1 MKERLLSIL
10 LLISILAMSNISF
23 AADGAVK
30 DADEIKIKD
39 YKIEQVFKESEK
51 KPKNIEKDTEFSIL
65 IYPENINYD
74 ILSTYIF
81 TMVPN
86 DNFKVLGSKV
96 EKADDKGNGVIVFNL
111 KALEKLDKDSYKI
124 EVFGSKIKD
133 NLELKTELG
142 FKDINFKE
150 EKSTSNNNT
159 TSNDNC
165 NTNKETPKE
174 SGKDNSNQNTN
185 ANGEDNMVIENP
197 KTNDTGIS
205 NTGSDT
211 GSETSNPS
219 VKNKPKLIIDNYSLQ
234 PKMVEAG
241 KEFTLNM
248 SFYNTNSTYSVRN
261 IKISLNNETGGSG
274 TNGENVGGS
283 VFIPVGSSNT
293 FYINSIAPGKT
304 ASKSIKM
311 SVVPNAQAQNY
322 VITANFEYEDK
333 NGNEFTAN
341 EIIGIPVVQQ
351 AKVSFGEVATN
362 PGMAGEPA
370 TIDMDFF
377 NTGKDTLSN
386 FMVSVQGDGFSVDN
400 GGNYFVGNFAPGASD
415 HFSSTIIPTES
426 GTIKGKLVITYE
438 DSTGETHTEEKDF
451 SMEAQE
457 MDEGTMV
464 PDDEMDQGAS
474 SMGAL
479 PFILGGL
486 LLIAI
491 IAGII
496 VKKKRDKKKKGS
508 DLQLWN

>member
-10 LLISILAMSNISF
+10 LLISILAMSSLSF

-39 YKIEQVFKESEK
+39 YKIEQVFKGSEK
-51 KPKNIEKDTEFSIL
+51 KPKLIEKDTEFSIL

-86 DNFKVLGSKV
+86 NSFKVLGSKV
-96 EKADDKGNGVIVFNL
+96 EKSDDKGNGVIVFNL

-124 EVFGSKIKD
+124 EIFGSKIKD

-150 EKSTSNNNT
+150 ENSNKDDKKTST
-159 TSNDNC
+159 DKC

-174 SGKDNSNQNTN
+174 NGKDTNQNTN

-197 KTNDTGIS
+197 KTNDTS
-205 NTGSDT
+205 NSSTGSDT

-351 AKVSFGEVATN
+351 AKVSFGEIAAN

-386 FMVSVQGDGFSVDN
+386 FMVTVQGDGFSVDN

-426 GTIKGKLVITYE
+426 GNIKGKLVITYE

-457 MDEGTMV
+457 MDEGTTV
-464 PDDEMDQGAS
+464 PDDEMDQGTG

-508 DLQLWN
+508 DLQL

>member
-1 MKERLLSIL
+1 MRKKLLSIL
-10 LLISILAMSNISF
+10 LLISILAMSSLSF

-39 YKIEQVFKESEK
+39 YKIEQVFKENEK

-86 DNFKVLGSKV
+86 DNFKVLSSKV

-142 FKDINFKE
+142 FKEIDFKE
-150 EKSTSNNNT
+150 EKSVTNGKTN
-159 TSNDNC
+159 SNDTC
-165 NTNKETPKE
+165 NTNN
-174 SGKDNSNQNTN
+174 GKDNSNQNTN
-185 ANGEDNMVIENP
+185 TNGEDNMVIENP
-197 KTNDTGIS
+197 KTNDTS
-205 NTGSDT
+205 NSNSNIGSE
-211 GSETSNPS
+211 GGGETSNPS

-248 SFYNTNSTYSVRN
+248 SFYNTNATYSVRN

-274 TNGENVGGS
+274 TNGQNVGGS

-293 FYINSIAPGKT
+293 FYISSIAPGKT

-351 AKVSFGEVATN
+351 AKVSFGEITTN

-370 TIDMDFF
+370 TVDMDFF
-377 NTGKDTLSN
+377 NTGKDTLTN
-386 FMVSVQGDGFSVDN
+386 FMISVQGDGFSLDN

-426 GTIKGKLVITYE
+426 GTVKGKLVITYE

-451 SMEAQE
+451 SLEAQQ
-457 MDEGTMV
+457 MDEGTTV
-464 PDDEMDQGAS
+464 PDEEMDQGS
-474 SMGAL
+474 GSMGAL

-486 LLIAI
+486 LIVAI
-491 IAGII
+491 ITTII

-508 DLQLWN
+508 DLQL

>member
-10 LLISILAMSNISF
+10 LLISILAMSSLSF

-39 YKIEQVFKESEK
+39 YKIEQVFKENEK

-86 DNFKVLGSKV
+86 DSFKVLGSKV
-96 EKADDKGNGVIVFNL
+96 EKSDEKGNGVIIFNL

-124 EVFGSKIKD
+124 EIFGSKIKD

-150 EKSTSNNNT
+150 ESSGKDDKTST
-159 TSNDNC
+159 DKC

-174 SGKDNSNQNTN
+174 NGKDTNQNTN

-197 KTNDTGIS
+197 KTNDTSNS

-261 IKISLNNETGGSG
+261 IKISLNNETGGPG

-351 AKVSFGEVATN
+351 AKVSFGEIAAN

-386 FMVSVQGDGFSVDN
+386 FMVTVQGDGFSVDN

-457 MDEGTMV
+457 MDEGTTV
-464 PDDEMDQGAS
+464 PDDEMDQGGGPL
-474 SMGAL
+474 GAL

>member
-1 MKERLLSIL
+1 MRKKLLSIL
-10 LLISILAMSNISF
+10 LLISILAMSSLSF

-39 YKIEQVFKESEK
+39 YKIEQVFKENEK

-86 DNFKVLGSKV
+86 DNFKVLSSKV

-142 FKDINFKE
+142 FKEIDFKE
-150 EKSTSNNNT
+150 EKSGTNGKTN
-159 TSNDNC
+159 SNDTC
-165 NTNKETPKE
+165 NTNN
-174 SGKDNSNQNTN
+174 GKDNSNQNTN
-185 ANGEDNMVIENP
+185 TNGEDNMVIENP
-197 KTNDTGIS
+197 KTNDTS
-205 NTGSDT
+205 NSNSNIVSEG
-211 GSETSNPS
+211 GGETSNPS

-248 SFYNTNSTYSVRN
+248 SFYNTNATYSVRN

-274 TNGENVGGS
+274 TNGQNVGGS

-293 FYINSIAPGKT
+293 FYISSIAPGKT

-351 AKVSFGEVATN
+351 AKVSFGEITTN

-370 TIDMDFF
+370 TVDMDFF
-377 NTGKDTLSN
+377 NTGKDTLTN
-386 FMVSVQGDGFSVDN
+386 FMISVQGDGFSLDN

-426 GTIKGKLVITYE
+426 GTAKGKLVITYE

-451 SMEAQE
+451 SVEAQQ
-457 MDEGTMV
+457 MDEGTTV
-464 PDDEMDQGAS
+464 PDEEMDQGTG

-486 LLIAI
+486 LIIAI
-491 IAGII
+491 ITTII

-508 DLQLWN
+508 DLQL

>member
-1 MKERLLSIL
+1 MREKLLSIL
-10 LLISILAMSNISF
+10 LLISILALSSLSF

-39 YKIEQVFKESEK
+39 YKIEQVFKENEK

-86 DNFKVLGSKV
+86 DNFKVLSSKV
-96 EKADDKGNGVIVFNL
+96 EKADDKGNGVIIFNL

-142 FKDINFKE
+142 FKEIDFKE
-150 EKSTSNNNT
+150 EKTGTNGKTN
-159 TSNDNC
+159 SNDTC
-165 NTNKETPKE
+165 NTNN
-174 SGKDNSNQNTN
+174 GKDNSNQNTN
-185 ANGEDNMVIENP
+185 TNGEDNMVIENP
-197 KTNDTGIS
+197 KTNDTSIS
-205 NTGSDT
+205 NSNIGSD
-211 GSETSNPS
+211 GGGETSNPS

-248 SFYNTNSTYSVRN
+248 SFYNTNATYSVRN

-274 TNGENVGGS
+274 TNGQNVGGS

-293 FYINSIAPGKT
+293 FYISSIAPGKT

-351 AKVSFGEVATN
+351 AKVSFGEITTN

-370 TIDMDFF
+370 TVDMDFF
-377 NTGKDTLSN
+377 NTGKDTLTN
-386 FMVSVQGDGFSVDN
+386 FMISVQGDGFSLDN

-426 GTIKGKLVITYE
+426 GTAKGKLVITYE

-451 SMEAQE
+451 SVEAQQ
-457 MDEGTMV
+457 MDEGTTV
-464 PDDEMDQGAS
+464 PDEEMDQGTG

-486 LLIAI
+486 LIVAI
-491 IAGII
+491 ITTII

-508 DLQLWN
+508 DLQL

>member
-1 MKERLLSIL
+1 MRKKLLSIL
-10 LLISILAMSNISF
+10 LLISILAMSTLSF

-39 YKIEQVFKESEK
+39 YKIEQVFKENEK
-51 KPKNIEKDTEFSIL
+51 KPKNIEKNTEFSIL

-86 DNFKVLGSKV
+86 DNFKVLSSKV

-142 FKDINFKE
+142 FKEIDFKE
-150 EKSTSNNNT
+150 EKSGTNGKTN
-159 TSNDNC
+159 SNDTC
-165 NTNKETPKE
+165 NTNN
-174 SGKDNSNQNTN
+174 GKDNSNQNTN
-185 ANGEDNMVIENP
+185 TNGEDNMVIENP
-197 KTNDTGIS
+197 KTNDTSIS
-205 NTGSDT
+205 NSNIGSE
-211 GSETSNPS
+211 GGGETSNPS

-248 SFYNTNSTYSVRN
+248 SFYNTNATYSVRN

-274 TNGENVGGS
+274 TNGQNVGGS

-293 FYINSIAPGKT
+293 FYISSIAPGKT

-351 AKVSFGEVATN
+351 AKVSFGEITTN
-362 PGMAGEPA
+362 PGMTGEPA
-370 TIDMDFF
+370 TVDMDFF
-377 NTGKDTLSN
+377 NTGKDTLTN
-386 FMVSVQGDGFSVDN
+386 FMISVQGDGFSLDN

-426 GTIKGKLVITYE
+426 GTVKGKLVITYE

-451 SMEAQE
+451 SVEAQQ
-457 MDEGTMV
+457 MDEGTTV
-464 PDDEMDQGAS
+464 PDEEMDQGTG

-486 LLIAI
+486 LIIAI
-491 IAGII
+491 ITTII

>member
-1 MKERLLSIL
+1 MREKLLSIL
-10 LLISILAMSNISF
+10 LLISILAMSSLSF

-39 YKIEQVFKESEK
+39 YKIEQVFKENEK

-142 FKDINFKE
+142 FKEIDFKE
-150 EKSTSNNNT
+150 EKTGTNGKTN
-159 TSNDNC
+159 SNDTC
-165 NTNKETPKE
+165 NTNN
-174 SGKDNSNQNTN
+174 GKDNSNQNTN
-185 ANGEDNMVIENP
+185 TNGEDNMVIENP
-197 KTNDTGIS
+197 KTNDTSIS
-205 NTGSDT
+205 NSNIGSE
-211 GSETSNPS
+211 GGGETSNPS

-248 SFYNTNSTYSVRN
+248 SFYNTNATYSVRN

-274 TNGENVGGS
+274 TNGQNVGGS

-293 FYINSIAPGKT
+293 FYISSIAPGKT

-351 AKVSFGEVATN
+351 AKVSFGEITTN

-370 TIDMDFF
+370 TVDMDFF
-377 NTGKDTLSN
+377 NTGKDTLTN
-386 FMVSVQGDGFSVDN
+386 FMISVQGDGFSLDN

-426 GTIKGKLVITYE
+426 GTAKGKLVITYE

-451 SMEAQE
+451 SVEAQQ
-457 MDEGTMV
+457 MDEGTTV
-464 PDDEMDQGAS
+464 PDEEMDQGTG

-486 LLIAI
+486 LIIAI
-491 IAGII
+491 ITTII

>member
-1 MKERLLSIL
+1 MRKKFLSIL
-10 LLISILAMSNISF
+10 LLISILAMSSLSF

-39 YKIEQVFKESEK
+39 YKIEQVFKENEK

-86 DNFKVLGSKV
+86 DNFKVLSSKV

-142 FKDINFKE
+142 FKEIDFKE
-150 EKSTSNNNT
+150 EKSGTNGKTN
-159 TSNDNC
+159 SNDTC
-165 NTNKETPKE
+165 NTNN
-174 SGKDNSNQNTN
+174 GKDNSNQNTN
-185 ANGEDNMVIENP
+185 TNGEDNMVIENP
-197 KTNDTGIS
+197 KTNDTSIS
-205 NTGSDT
+205 NSNIGSE
-211 GSETSNPS
+211 GGGETSNPS

-248 SFYNTNSTYSVRN
+248 SFYNTNATYSVRN

-274 TNGENVGGS
+274 TNGQNVGGS

-293 FYINSIAPGKT
+293 FYISSIAPGKT

-351 AKVSFGEVATN
+351 AKVSFGEITTN

-370 TIDMDFF
+370 TVDMDFF
-377 NTGKDTLSN
+377 NTGKDTLTN
-386 FMVSVQGDGFSVDN
+386 FMISVQGDGFSLDN

-426 GTIKGKLVITYE
+426 GTAKGKLVITYE

-451 SMEAQE
+451 SVEAQQ
-457 MDEGTMV
+457 MDEGTTV
-464 PDDEMDQGAS
+464 PDEEMDQGTG

-486 LLIAI
+486 LIIAI
-491 IAGII
+491 ITTII

>member
-1 MKERLLSIL
+1 MREKLLSIL
-10 LLISILAMSNISF
+10 LLISVLAMSSLSF

-39 YKIEQVFKESEK
+39 YKIEQVFKENEK

-86 DNFKVLGSKV
+86 DNFKVLSSKV

-142 FKDINFKE
+142 FKEIDFKE
-150 EKSTSNNNT
+150 EKSGTNGKTN
-159 TSNDNC
+159 SNDTC
-165 NTNKETPKE
+165 NTNN
-174 SGKDNSNQNTN
+174 GKDNSNQNTN
-185 ANGEDNMVIENP
+185 TNGEDNMVIENP
-197 KTNDTGIS
+197 KTNDTS
-205 NTGSDT
+205 NSNSNIGSD
-211 GSETSNPS
+211 GGGETSNPS

-248 SFYNTNSTYSVRN
+248 SFYNTNATYSVRN

-274 TNGENVGGS
+274 TNGQNVGGS

-293 FYINSIAPGKT
+293 FYISSIAPGKT

-351 AKVSFGEVATN
+351 AKVSFGEITTN

-370 TIDMDFF
+370 TVDMDFF
-377 NTGKDTLSN
+377 NTGKDTLTN
-386 FMVSVQGDGFSVDN
+386 FMISVQGDGFSLDN

-426 GTIKGKLVITYE
+426 GTVKGKLVITYE

-451 SMEAQE
+451 SVEAQQ
-457 MDEGTMV
+457 MDEGTTV
-464 PDDEMDQGAS
+464 PDEEMDQGTG

-486 LLIAI
+486 LIVAI
-491 IAGII
+491 ITTII

>member
-1 MKERLLSIL
+1 MREKLLSIL
-10 LLISILAMSNISF
+10 LLISILAMSSLSF

-39 YKIEQVFKESEK
+39 YKIEQVFKENEK

-86 DNFKVLGSKV
+86 DNFKVLSSKV
-96 EKADDKGNGVIVFNL
+96 EKADDKGNGVIIFNL

-142 FKDINFKE
+142 FKEIDFKE
-150 EKSTSNNNT
+150 EKTGTNGKTN
-159 TSNDNC
+159 SNDTC
-165 NTNKETPKE
+165 NTNN
-174 SGKDNSNQNTN
+174 GKDNSNQNTKT
-185 ANGEDNMVIENP
+185 NGEDNMVIENP
-197 KTNDTGIS
+197 KTNDTS
-205 NTGSDT
+205 NSNSNIGSE
-211 GSETSNPS
+211 GGGETSNPS

-248 SFYNTNSTYSVRN
+248 SFYNTNATYSVRN

-274 TNGENVGGS
+274 TNGQNVGGS

-293 FYINSIAPGKT
+293 FYISSIAPGKT

-351 AKVSFGEVATN
+351 AKVSFGEITTN

-370 TIDMDFF
+370 TVDMDFF
-377 NTGKDTLSN
+377 NTGKDTLTN
-386 FMVSVQGDGFSVDN
+386 FMISVQGDGFSLDN

-426 GTIKGKLVITYE
+426 GTAKGKLVITYE

-451 SMEAQE
+451 SVEAQQ
-457 MDEGTMV
+457 MDEGTTV
-464 PDDEMDQGAS
+464 PDEEMDQGTG

-486 LLIAI
+486 LIVAI
-491 IAGII
+491 ITTII

>member
-1 MKERLLSIL
+1 MREKLLSIL
-10 LLISILAMSNISF
+10 LLISILAMSSLSF

-39 YKIEQVFKESEK
+39 YKIEQVFKENEK

-86 DNFKVLGSKV
+86 DNFKVLSSKV
-96 EKADDKGNGVIVFNL
+96 EKADDKGNGVIIFNL

-142 FKDINFKE
+142 FKEIDFKE
-150 EKSTSNNNT
+150 EKTGTNGKTN
-159 TSNDNC
+159 SNDTC
-165 NTNKETPKE
+165 NTNN
-174 SGKDNSNQNTN
+174 GKDNSNQNTN
-185 ANGEDNMVIENP
+185 TNGEDNMVIENP
-197 KTNDTGIS
+197 KTNDTSIS
-205 NTGSDT
+205 NSNIGSD
-211 GSETSNPS
+211 GGGETSNPS

-248 SFYNTNSTYSVRN
+248 SFYNTNATYSVRN

-274 TNGENVGGS
+274 TNGQNVGGS

-293 FYINSIAPGKT
+293 FYISSIAPGKT

-351 AKVSFGEVATN
+351 AKVSFGEITTN

-370 TIDMDFF
+370 TVDMDFF
-377 NTGKDTLSN
+377 NTGKDTLTN
-386 FMVSVQGDGFSVDN
+386 FMISVQGDGFSLDN

-426 GTIKGKLVITYE
+426 GTAKGKLVITYE

-451 SMEAQE
+451 SVEAQQ
-457 MDEGTMV
+457 MDEGTTV
-464 PDDEMDQGAS
+464 PDEEMDQGS
-474 SMGAL
+474 GSMGAL

-486 LLIAI
+486 LIIAI
-491 IAGII
+491 ITTII

-508 DLQLWN
+508 DLQL

>member
-1 MKERLLSIL
+1 MRKKMLSIL
-10 LLISILAMSNISF
+10 LLISILAMSSLSF

-39 YKIEQVFKESEK
+39 YKIEQVFKENEK

-86 DNFKVLGSKV
+86 YNFKVLSSKV

-111 KALEKLDKDSYKI
+111 KALEKLDRDSYKI

-142 FKDINFKE
+142 FKEIDFKE
-150 EKSTSNNNT
+150 EKSGTDGKTN
-159 TSNDNC
+159 SNDTC
-165 NTNKETPKE
+165 NTNN
-174 SGKDNSNQNTN
+174 GKDNSNQNTN
-185 ANGEDNMVIENP
+185 TNGEDNMVIENP
-197 KTNDTGIS
+197 KTNDTS
-205 NTGSDT
+205 NSNSNIGSE
-211 GSETSNPS
+211 GGGETSNPS

-248 SFYNTNSTYSVRN
+248 SFYNTNATYSVRN

-274 TNGENVGGS
+274 TNGQNVGGS

-293 FYINSIAPGKT
+293 FYISSIAPGKT

-351 AKVSFGEVATN
+351 AKVSFGEITTN

-370 TIDMDFF
+370 TVDMDFF
-377 NTGKDTLSN
+377 NTGKDTLTN
-386 FMVSVQGDGFSVDN
+386 FMISVQGDGFSLDN

-426 GTIKGKLVITYE
+426 GTAKGKLVITYE

-451 SMEAQE
+451 SVEAQQ
-457 MDEGTMV
+457 MDEGTTV
-464 PDDEMDQGAS
+464 PDEEMDQGTG

-486 LLIAI
+486 LIIAI
-491 IAGII
+491 ITTII

-508 DLQLWN
+508 DLQL

>member
-1 MKERLLSIL
+1 MREKLLSIL
-10 LLISILAMSNISF
+10 LLISVLAMSSLSF

-39 YKIEQVFKESEK
+39 YKIEQVFKENEK

-86 DNFKVLGSKV
+86 DNFKVLSSKV

-142 FKDINFKE
+142 FKEIDFKE
-150 EKSTSNNNT
+150 EKSGTNGKTN
-159 TSNDNC
+159 SNDTC
-165 NTNKETPKE
+165 NTNN
-174 SGKDNSNQNTN
+174 GKDNSNQNTN
-185 ANGEDNMVIENP
+185 TNGEDNMVIENP
-197 KTNDTGIS
+197 KTNDTS
-205 NTGSDT
+205 NSNSNIVSEG
-211 GSETSNPS
+211 GGETSNPS

-248 SFYNTNSTYSVRN
+248 SFYNTNATYSVRN

-274 TNGENVGGS
+274 TNGQNVGGS

-293 FYINSIAPGKT
+293 FYISSIAPGKT

-351 AKVSFGEVATN
+351 AKVSFGEITTN

-370 TIDMDFF
+370 TVDMDFF
-377 NTGKDTLSN
+377 NTGKDTLTN
-386 FMVSVQGDGFSVDN
+386 FMISVQGDGFSLDN

-426 GTIKGKLVITYE
+426 GTAKGKLVITYE

-451 SMEAQE
+451 SVEAQQ
-457 MDEGTMV
+457 MDESTTV
-464 PDDEMDQGAS
+464 PDEEMDQGTG

-486 LLIAI
+486 LIVAI
-491 IAGII
+491 ITTII

>member
-1 MKERLLSIL
+1 MREKLLSIL
-10 LLISILAMSNISF
+10 LLISVLAMSSLSF

-39 YKIEQVFKESEK
+39 YKIEQVFKENEK

-86 DNFKVLGSKV
+86 DNFKVLSSKV

-142 FKDINFKE
+142 FKEIDFKE
-150 EKSTSNNNT
+150 EKSGTNGKTN
-159 TSNDNC
+159 SNDTC
-165 NTNKETPKE
+165 NTNN
-174 SGKDNSNQNTN
+174 GKDNSNQNTN
-185 ANGEDNMVIENP
+185 TNGEDNMVIENP
-197 KTNDTGIS
+197 KTNDTS
-205 NTGSDT
+205 NSNSNIVSEG
-211 GSETSNPS
+211 GGETSNPS

-248 SFYNTNSTYSVRN
+248 SFYNTNATYSVRN

-274 TNGENVGGS
+274 TNGQNVGGS

-293 FYINSIAPGKT
+293 FYISSIAPGKT

-351 AKVSFGEVATN
+351 AKVSFGEITTN

-370 TIDMDFF
+370 TVDMDFF
-377 NTGKDTLSN
+377 NTGKDTLTN
-386 FMVSVQGDGFSVDN
+386 FMISVQGDGFSLDN

-426 GTIKGKLVITYE
+426 GTAKGKLVITYE

-451 SMEAQE
+451 SVEAQQ
-457 MDEGTMV
+457 MDEGTTV
-464 PDDEMDQGAS
+464 PDEEMDQGTG

-486 LLIAI
+486 LIIAI
-491 IAGII
+491 ITTII

>member
-1 MKERLLSIL
+1 MREKLLSIL
-10 LLISILAMSNISF
+10 LLISVLAMSSLSF

-39 YKIEQVFKESEK
+39 YKIEQVFKENEK
-51 KPKNIEKDTEFSIL
+51 KPKNIEKNTEFSIL

-86 DNFKVLGSKV
+86 DNFKVLSSKV

-142 FKDINFKE
+142 FKEIDFKE
-150 EKSTSNNNT
+150 EKSGTNGKTN
-159 TSNDNC
+159 SNDTC
-165 NTNKETPKE
+165 NTNN
-174 SGKDNSNQNTN
+174 GKDNSNQNTN
-185 ANGEDNMVIENP
+185 TNGEDNMVIENP
-197 KTNDTGIS
+197 KTNDTS
-205 NTGSDT
+205 NSNSNIGSD
-211 GSETSNPS
+211 GGGETSNPS

-248 SFYNTNSTYSVRN
+248 SFYNTNATYSVRN

-274 TNGENVGGS
+274 TNGQNVGGS

-293 FYINSIAPGKT
+293 FYISSIAPGKT

-351 AKVSFGEVATN
+351 AKVSFGEITTN

-370 TIDMDFF
+370 TVDMDFF
-377 NTGKDTLSN
+377 NTGKDTLTN
-386 FMVSVQGDGFSVDN
+386 FMISVQGDGFSLDN

-426 GTIKGKLVITYE
+426 GTVNGKLVITYE

-451 SMEAQE
+451 SVEAQQ
-457 MDEGTMV
+457 MDEGTTV
-464 PDDEMDQGAS
+464 PDEEMDQGTG

-486 LLIAI
+486 LIVAI
-491 IAGII
+491 ITTII

-508 DLQLWN
+508 DLQL

>member
-1 MKERLLSIL
+1 MRKKLLSIL
-10 LLISILAMSNISF
+10 LLISILAMSSLSF

-39 YKIEQVFKESEK
+39 YKIEQVFKENEK

-86 DNFKVLGSKV
+86 DNFKVLSSKV

-142 FKDINFKE
+142 FKEIDFKE
-150 EKSTSNNNT
+150 EKSGTNGKTN
-159 TSNDNC
+159 SNDTC
-165 NTNKETPKE
+165 NTNN
-174 SGKDNSNQNTN
+174 GKDNSNQNTN
-185 ANGEDNMVIENP
+185 TNGEDNMVIENP
-197 KTNDTGIS
+197 KTNDTS
-205 NTGSDT
+205 NSNSNIVSEG
-211 GSETSNPS
+211 GGETSNPS

-248 SFYNTNSTYSVRN
+248 SFYNTNATYSVRN

-274 TNGENVGGS
+274 TNGQNVGGS

-293 FYINSIAPGKT
+293 FYISSIAPGKT

-351 AKVSFGEVATN
+351 AKVSFGEITTN

-370 TIDMDFF
+370 TVDMDFF
-377 NTGKDTLSN
+377 NTGKDTLTN
-386 FMVSVQGDGFSVDN
+386 FMISVQGDGFSLDN

-426 GTIKGKLVITYE
+426 GTAKGKLVITYE

-451 SMEAQE
+451 SVEAQQ
-457 MDEGTMV
+457 MDEGTTV
-464 PDDEMDQGAS
+464 PDEEMDQGTG

-486 LLIAI
+486 LIIAI
-491 IAGII
+491 ITTII

>member
-1 MKERLLSIL
+1 MRKKLLSIL
-10 LLISILAMSNISF
+10 LLISILAMSSLSF

-39 YKIEQVFKESEK
+39 YKIEQVFKENEK

-86 DNFKVLGSKV
+86 DNFKVLSSKV

-142 FKDINFKE
+142 FKEIDFKE
-150 EKSTSNNNT
+150 EKTGTNGKTN
-159 TSNDNC
+159 SNDTC
-165 NTNKETPKE
+165 NTNN
-174 SGKDNSNQNTN
+174 GKDNSNQNTN
-185 ANGEDNMVIENP
+185 TNGEDNMVIENP
-197 KTNDTGIS
+197 KTNDTS
-205 NTGSDT
+205 NSNSNIGSD
-211 GSETSNPS
+211 GGGETSNPS

-248 SFYNTNSTYSVRN
+248 SFYNTNATYSVRN

-274 TNGENVGGS
+274 TNGQNVGGS

-293 FYINSIAPGKT
+293 FYISSIAPGKT

-351 AKVSFGEVATN
+351 AKVSFGEITTN

-370 TIDMDFF
+370 TVDMDFF
-377 NTGKDTLSN
+377 NTGKDTLTN
-386 FMVSVQGDGFSVDN
+386 FMISVQGDGFSLDN

-426 GTIKGKLVITYE
+426 GTVKGKLVITYE

-451 SMEAQE
+451 SLEAQQ
-457 MDEGTMV
+457 MDEGTTV
-464 PDDEMDQGAS
+464 PDEEMDQGS
-474 SMGAL
+474 GSMGAL

-486 LLIAI
+486 LIIAI
-491 IAGII
+491 ITTII

-508 DLQLWN
+508 DLQL

>member
-10 LLISILAMSNISF
+10 LLISILAMSSLSF

-39 YKIEQVFKESEK
+39 YKIEQVFKGSEK
-51 KPKNIEKDTEFSIL
+51 KPKLIEKDTEFSIL

-86 DNFKVLGSKV
+86 NSFKVLGSKV
-96 EKADDKGNGVIVFNL
+96 EKSDDKGNGVIVFNL

-124 EVFGSKIKD
+124 EIFGSKIKD

-150 EKSTSNNNT
+150 ENSNKDDKKTST
-159 TSNDNC
+159 DKC

-174 SGKDNSNQNTN
+174 NGKDTNQNTN

-197 KTNDTGIS
+197 KTNDTS
-205 NTGSDT
+205 NSSTGSDT

-351 AKVSFGEVATN
+351 AKVSFGEIAAN

-386 FMVSVQGDGFSVDN
+386 FMVTVQGDGFSVDN

-426 GTIKGKLVITYE
+426 GNIKGKLVITYE

-457 MDEGTMV
+457 MDEGTTV
-464 PDDEMDQGAS
+464 PDDEMDQGTG

>member
-1 MKERLLSIL
+1 MREKLLSIL
-10 LLISILAMSNISF
+10 LLISVLAMSSLSF

-39 YKIEQVFKESEK
+39 YKIEQVFKENEK

-86 DNFKVLGSKV
+86 DNFKVLSSKV

-142 FKDINFKE
+142 FKEIDFKE
-150 EKSTSNNNT
+150 EKTGTNGKTN
-159 TSNDNC
+159 SNDTC
-165 NTNKETPKE
+165 NTNN
-174 SGKDNSNQNTN
+174 GKDNSNHNTN
-185 ANGEDNMVIENP
+185 TNGEDNMVIENP
-197 KTNDTGIS
+197 KTNDTSIS
-205 NTGSDT
+205 NSNIGSE
-211 GSETSNPS
+211 GGGETSNPS

-248 SFYNTNSTYSVRN
+248 SFYNTNATYSVRN

-274 TNGENVGGS
+274 TNGQNVGGS

-293 FYINSIAPGKT
+293 FYISSIAPGKT

-351 AKVSFGEVATN
+351 AKVSFGEITTN

-370 TIDMDFF
+370 TVDMDFF
-377 NTGKDTLSN
+377 NTGKDTLTN
-386 FMVSVQGDGFSVDN
+386 FMISVQGDGFSLDN

-426 GTIKGKLVITYE
+426 GTAKGKLVITYE

-451 SMEAQE
+451 SVEAQQ
-457 MDEGTMV
+457 MDEGTTV
-464 PDDEMDQGAS
+464 PDEEMDQGTG

-486 LLIAI
+486 LIIAI
-491 IAGII
+491 ITTII

>member
-1 MKERLLSIL
+1 MRKKLLSIL
-10 LLISILAMSNISF
+10 LLISILAMSSLSF

-39 YKIEQVFKESEK
+39 YKIEQVFKENEK
-51 KPKNIEKDTEFSIL
+51 KPKNIEKNTEFSIL

-86 DNFKVLGSKV
+86 DNFKVLSSKV

-142 FKDINFKE
+142 FKEIDFKE
-150 EKSTSNNNT
+150 EKSGTNGKTN
-159 TSNDNC
+159 SNDTC
-165 NTNKETPKE
+165 NTNN
-174 SGKDNSNQNTN
+174 GKDNSNQNTN
-185 ANGEDNMVIENP
+185 TNGEDNMVIENP
-197 KTNDTGIS
+197 KTNDTS
-205 NTGSDT
+205 NSNSNIGSE
-211 GSETSNPS
+211 GGGETSNPS

-248 SFYNTNSTYSVRN
+248 SFYNTNATYSVRN

-274 TNGENVGGS
+274 TNGQNVGGS

-293 FYINSIAPGKT
+293 FYISSIAPGKT

-351 AKVSFGEVATN
+351 AKVSFGEITTN

-370 TIDMDFF
+370 TVDMDFF
-377 NTGKDTLSN
+377 NTGKDTLTN
-386 FMVSVQGDGFSVDN
+386 FMISVQGDGFSLDN

-426 GTIKGKLVITYE
+426 GTAKGKLVITYE

-451 SMEAQE
+451 SVEAQQ
-457 MDEGTMV
+457 MDEGTTV
-464 PDDEMDQGAS
+464 PDEEMDQGTG

-486 LLIAI
+486 LI
-491 IAGII
+491 IATITTII

-508 DLQLWN
+508 DLQL

>member
-1 MKERLLSIL
+1 MRKKLLSIL
-10 LLISILAMSNISF
+10 LLISILAMSSLSF

-39 YKIEQVFKESEK
+39 YKIEQVFKENEK

-86 DNFKVLGSKV
+86 DNFKVLSSKV

-142 FKDINFKE
+142 FKEIDFKE
-150 EKSTSNNNT
+150 EKSVTNGKTN
-159 TSNDNC
+159 SNDTC
-165 NTNKETPKE
+165 NTNN
-174 SGKDNSNQNTN
+174 GKDNSNQNTN
-185 ANGEDNMVIENP
+185 TNGEDNMVIENP
-197 KTNDTGIS
+197 KTNDTS
-205 NTGSDT
+205 NSNSNIGSE
-211 GSETSNPS
+211 GGGETSNPS

-248 SFYNTNSTYSVRN
+248 SFYNTNATYSVRN

-274 TNGENVGGS
+274 TNGQNVGGS

-293 FYINSIAPGKT
+293 FYISSIAPGKT

-351 AKVSFGEVATN
+351 AKVSFGEITTN

-370 TIDMDFF
+370 TVDMDFF
-377 NTGKDTLSN
+377 NTGKDTLTN
-386 FMVSVQGDGFSVDN
+386 FMISVQGDGFSLDN

-426 GTIKGKLVITYE
+426 GTVKGKLVITYE

-451 SMEAQE
+451 SLEAQQ
-457 MDEGTMV
+457 MDEGTTV
-464 PDDEMDQGAS
+464 PDEEMDQGS
-474 SMGAL
+474 GSMGAL

-486 LLIAI
+486 LIVAI
-491 IAGII
+491 ITTII

>member
-133 NLELKTELG
+133 NLELNTELE

-150 EKSTSNNNT
+150 EKSTSDNNT

-174 SGKDNSNQNTN
+174 SGKNNSNQNTN
-185 ANGEDNMVIENP
+185 SNGEDNMVIENP

-241 KEFTLNM
+241 KEFTLSM

-293 FYINSIAPGKT
+293 FYISSIAPGKT

-464 PDDEMDQGAS
+464 PDDEMDQGGS

-486 LLIAI
+486 LLVAI
-491 IAGII
+491 IVGII

>member
-1 MKERLLSIL
+1 MREKLLSIL
-10 LLISILAMSNISF
+10 LLISILAMSSLSF

-39 YKIEQVFKESEK
+39 YKIEQVFKENEK

-86 DNFKVLGSKV
+86 DNFKVLSSKV
-96 EKADDKGNGVIVFNL
+96 EKADDKGNGVIIFNL

-142 FKDINFKE
+142 FKEIDFKE
-150 EKSTSNNNT
+150 EKTGTNGKTN
-159 TSNDNC
+159 SNDTC
-165 NTNKETPKE
+165 NTNN
-174 SGKDNSNQNTN
+174 GKDNSNQNTN
-185 ANGEDNMVIENP
+185 TNGEDNMVIENP
-197 KTNDTGIS
+197 KTNDTS
-205 NTGSDT
+205 NSNSNIGSE
-211 GSETSNPS
+211 GGGETSNPS

-248 SFYNTNSTYSVRN
+248 SFYNTNATYSVRN

-274 TNGENVGGS
+274 TNGQNVGGS

-293 FYINSIAPGKT
+293 FYISSIAPGKT

-351 AKVSFGEVATN
+351 AKVSFGEITTN

-370 TIDMDFF
+370 TVDMDFF
-377 NTGKDTLSN
+377 NTGKDTLTN
-386 FMVSVQGDGFSVDN
+386 FMISVQGDGFSLDN

-426 GTIKGKLVITYE
+426 GTVKGKLVITYE

-451 SMEAQE
+451 SVEAQQ
-457 MDEGTMV
+457 MDEGTTV
-464 PDDEMDQGAS
+464 PDEEMDQGTG

-486 LLIAI
+486 LIIAI
-491 IAGII
+491 ITTII

>member
-1 MKERLLSIL
+1 MRKKLLSIL
-10 LLISILAMSNISF
+10 LLISILAMSSLSF

-39 YKIEQVFKESEK
+39 YKIEQVFKENEK

-142 FKDINFKE
+142 FKEIDFKE
-150 EKSTSNNNT
+150 EKSGTNGKTN
-159 TSNDNC
+159 SNDTC
-165 NTNKETPKE
+165 NTNN
-174 SGKDNSNQNTN
+174 GKDNSNQNTN
-185 ANGEDNMVIENP
+185 TNGEDNMVIENP
-197 KTNDTGIS
+197 KTNDTS
-205 NTGSDT
+205 NSNSNIGSD
-211 GSETSNPS
+211 GGGETSNPS

-248 SFYNTNSTYSVRN
+248 SFYNTNATYSVRN

-274 TNGENVGGS
+274 TNGQNVGGS

-293 FYINSIAPGKT
+293 FYISSIAPGKT

-351 AKVSFGEVATN
+351 AKVSFGEITTN

-370 TIDMDFF
+370 TVDMDFF
-377 NTGKDTLSN
+377 NTGKDTLTN
-386 FMVSVQGDGFSVDN
+386 FMISVQGDGFSLDN

-426 GTIKGKLVITYE
+426 GTVKGKLVITYE

-451 SMEAQE
+451 SVEAQQ
-457 MDEGTMV
+457 MDEGTTV
-464 PDDEMDQGAS
+464 PDEEMDQGS
-474 SMGAL
+474 GSMGAL

-486 LLIAI
+486 LIVAI
-491 IAGII
+491 ITTII

-508 DLQLWN
+508 DLQL

>member
-1 MKERLLSIL
+1 MREKLLSIL
-10 LLISILAMSNISF
+10 LLISVLAMSSLSF

-39 YKIEQVFKESEK
+39 YKIEQVFKENEK

-86 DNFKVLGSKV
+86 DNFKVLSSKV

-142 FKDINFKE
+142 FKEIDFKE
-150 EKSTSNNNT
+150 EKSGTNGKTN
-159 TSNDNC
+159 SNDTC
-165 NTNKETPKE
+165 NTNN
-174 SGKDNSNQNTN
+174 GKDNSNQNTN
-185 ANGEDNMVIENP
+185 TNGEDNMVIENP
-197 KTNDTGIS
+197 KTNDTS
-205 NTGSDT
+205 NSNSNIVSEG
-211 GSETSNPS
+211 GGETSNPS

-248 SFYNTNSTYSVRN
+248 SFYNTNATYSVRN

-274 TNGENVGGS
+274 TNGQNVGGS

-293 FYINSIAPGKT
+293 FYISSIAPGKT

-351 AKVSFGEVATN
+351 AKVSFGEITTN

-370 TIDMDFF
+370 TVDMDFF
-377 NTGKDTLSN
+377 NTGKDTLTN
-386 FMVSVQGDGFSVDN
+386 FMISVQGDGFSLDN

-426 GTIKGKLVITYE
+426 GTAKGKLVITYE

-451 SMEAQE
+451 SVEAQQ
-457 MDEGTMV
+457 MDEGTTV
-464 PDDEMDQGAS
+464 PDEEMDQGTG

-486 LLIAI
+486 LIVAI
-491 IAGII
+491 ITTII

>member
-1 MKERLLSIL
+1 MRKKMLSIL
-10 LLISILAMSNISF
+10 LLISILAMSSLSF

-39 YKIEQVFKESEK
+39 YKIEQVFKENEK

-86 DNFKVLGSKV
+86 DNFKVLSSKV

-111 KALEKLDKDSYKI
+111 KALEKLDRDSYKI

-142 FKDINFKE
+142 FKEIDFKE
-150 EKSTSNNNT
+150 EKSGTDGKTN
-159 TSNDNC
+159 SNDTC
-165 NTNKETPKE
+165 NTNN
-174 SGKDNSNQNTN
+174 GKDNSNQNTN
-185 ANGEDNMVIENP
+185 TNGEDNMVIENP
-197 KTNDTGIS
+197 KTNDTS
-205 NTGSDT
+205 NSNSNIGSE
-211 GSETSNPS
+211 GGGETSNPS

-248 SFYNTNSTYSVRN
+248 SFYNTNATYSVRN

-274 TNGENVGGS
+274 TNGQNVGGS

-293 FYINSIAPGKT
+293 FYISSIAPGKT

-351 AKVSFGEVATN
+351 AKVSFGEITTN

-370 TIDMDFF
+370 TVDMDFF
-377 NTGKDTLSN
+377 NTGKDTLTN
-386 FMVSVQGDGFSVDN
+386 FMISVQGDGFSLDN

-426 GTIKGKLVITYE
+426 GTAKGKLVITYE

-451 SMEAQE
+451 SVEAQQ
-457 MDEGTMV
+457 MDEGTTV
-464 PDDEMDQGAS
+464 PDEEMDQGTG

-486 LLIAI
+486 LIIAI
-491 IAGII
+491 ITTII

-508 DLQLWN
+508 DLQL

>member
-1 MKERLLSIL
+1 MRKKLLSIL
-10 LLISILAMSNISF
+10 LLISILAMSSLSF

-39 YKIEQVFKESEK
+39 YKIEQVFKENEK

-86 DNFKVLGSKV
+86 DNFKVLSSKV

-142 FKDINFKE
+142 FKEIDFKE
-150 EKSTSNNNT
+150 EKTGTNGKTN
-159 TSNDNC
+159 SNDTC
-165 NTNKETPKE
+165 NTNN
-174 SGKDNSNQNTN
+174 GKDNSNQNTN
-185 ANGEDNMVIENP
+185 TNGEDNMVIENP
-197 KTNDTGIS
+197 KTNDTS
-205 NTGSDT
+205 NSNSNIGSD
-211 GSETSNPS
+211 GGGETSNPS

-248 SFYNTNSTYSVRN
+248 SFYNTNATYSVRN

-274 TNGENVGGS
+274 TNGQNVGGS

-293 FYINSIAPGKT
+293 FYISSIAPGKT

-351 AKVSFGEVATN
+351 AKVSFGEITTN

-370 TIDMDFF
+370 TVDMDFF
-377 NTGKDTLSN
+377 NTGKDTLTN
-386 FMVSVQGDGFSVDN
+386 FMISVQGDGFSLDN

-426 GTIKGKLVITYE
+426 GTVKGKLVITYE

-451 SMEAQE
+451 SLEAQQ
-457 MDEGTMV
+457 MDEGTTV
-464 PDDEMDQGAS
+464 PDEEMDQGS
-474 SMGAL
+474 GSMGAL

-486 LLIAI
+486 LIIAI
-491 IAGII
+491 ITTII

>member
-10 LLISILAMSNISF
+10 LLISILAMSSLSF

-39 YKIEQVFKESEK
+39 YKIEQVFKGSEK
-51 KPKNIEKDTEFSIL
+51 KPKLIEKDTEFSIL

-86 DNFKVLGSKV
+86 DSFKVLGSKV
-96 EKADDKGNGVIVFNL
+96 EKSDDKGNGVIVFNL

-124 EVFGSKIKD
+124 EIFGSKIKD

-150 EKSTSNNNT
+150 ENSNKDDKKTST
-159 TSNDNC
+159 DKC

-174 SGKDNSNQNTN
+174 NGKDTNQNTN

-197 KTNDTGIS
+197 KTNDTS
-205 NTGSDT
+205 NSSTGSDT

-351 AKVSFGEVATN
+351 AKVSFGEIAAN

-386 FMVSVQGDGFSVDN
+386 FMVTVQGDGFSVDN

-457 MDEGTMV
+457 MDEGTTV
-464 PDDEMDQGAS
+464 PDDEMDQGTG

>member
-1 MKERLLSIL
+1 MRKKLLSIL
-10 LLISILAMSNISF
+10 LLISILAMSSLSF

-39 YKIEQVFKESEK
+39 YKIEQVFKENEK

-86 DNFKVLGSKV
+86 DNFKVLSSKV

-142 FKDINFKE
+142 FKEIDFKE
-150 EKSTSNNNT
+150 EKSGTNGKTN
-159 TSNDNC
+159 SNDTC
-165 NTNKETPKE
+165 NTNN
-174 SGKDNSNQNTN
+174 GKDNSNQNTN
-185 ANGEDNMVIENP
+185 TNGEDNMVIENP
-197 KTNDTGIS
+197 KTNDTS
-205 NTGSDT
+205 NSNSNIGSE
-211 GSETSNPS
+211 GGGETSNPS

-248 SFYNTNSTYSVRN
+248 SFYNTNATYSVRN

-274 TNGENVGGS
+274 TNGQNVGGS

-293 FYINSIAPGKT
+293 FYISSIAPGKT

-351 AKVSFGEVATN
+351 AKVSFGEITTN

-370 TIDMDFF
+370 TVDMDFF
-377 NTGKDTLSN
+377 NTGKDTLTN
-386 FMVSVQGDGFSVDN
+386 FMISVQGDGFSLDN

-426 GTIKGKLVITYE
+426 GTVKGKLVITYE

-451 SMEAQE
+451 SVEAQQ
-457 MDEGTMV
+457 MDEGTTV
-464 PDDEMDQGAS
+464 PDEEMDQGTG

-486 LLIAI
+486 LIIAI
-491 IAGII
+491 ITTII

>member
-1 MKERLLSIL
+1 MRKKMLSIL
-10 LLISILAMSNISF
+10 LLISILAMSSLSF

-39 YKIEQVFKESEK
+39 YKIEQVFKENEK
-51 KPKNIEKDTEFSIL
+51 KPKNIEKNTEFSIL

-86 DNFKVLGSKV
+86 DNFKVLSSKV

-142 FKDINFKE
+142 FKEIDFKE
-150 EKSTSNNNT
+150 EKSGTNGKTN
-159 TSNDNC
+159 SNDTC
-165 NTNKETPKE
+165 NTNN
-174 SGKDNSNQNTN
+174 GKDNSNQNTN
-185 ANGEDNMVIENP
+185 SNGEDNMVIENP
-197 KTNDTGIS
+197 KTNDTS
-205 NTGSDT
+205 NSNSNIGSE
-211 GSETSNPS
+211 GGGETSNPS

-248 SFYNTNSTYSVRN
+248 SFYNTNATYSVRN

-274 TNGENVGGS
+274 ANGQNVGGS

-293 FYINSIAPGKT
+293 FYISSIAPGKT

-351 AKVSFGEVATN
+351 AKVSFGEITTN

-370 TIDMDFF
+370 TVDMDFF
-377 NTGKDTLSN
+377 NTGKDTLTN
-386 FMVSVQGDGFSVDN
+386 FMISVQGDGFSLDN

-426 GTIKGKLVITYE
+426 GTVKGKLVITYE

-451 SMEAQE
+451 SVEAQQ
-457 MDEGTMV
+457 MDEGTTV
-464 PDDEMDQGAS
+464 PDEEMDQGTG

-486 LLIAI
+486 LIIAI
-491 IAGII
+491 ITTII

>member
-1 MKERLLSIL
+1 MREKLLSIL
-10 LLISILAMSNISF
+10 LLISILAMSSLSF

-39 YKIEQVFKESEK
+39 YKIEQEFKENEK

-86 DNFKVLGSKV
+86 DNFKVLSSKV

-142 FKDINFKE
+142 FKEIDFKE
-150 EKSTSNNNT
+150 EKSGTDGKTN
-159 TSNDNC
+159 SNDTC
-165 NTNKETPKE
+165 NTNN
-174 SGKDNSNQNTN
+174 GKDNSNQNTN
-185 ANGEDNMVIENP
+185 TNGEDNMVIENP
-197 KTNDTGIS
+197 KTNDTS
-205 NTGSDT
+205 NSNSNIGSE
-211 GSETSNPS
+211 GGGETSNPS

-248 SFYNTNSTYSVRN
+248 SFYNTNATYSVRN

-274 TNGENVGGS
+274 TNGQNVGGS

-293 FYINSIAPGKT
+293 FYISSIAPGKT

-351 AKVSFGEVATN
+351 AKVSFGEITTN

-370 TIDMDFF
+370 TVDMDFF
-377 NTGKDTLSN
+377 NTGKDTLTN
-386 FMVSVQGDGFSVDN
+386 FMISVQGDGFSLDN

-426 GTIKGKLVITYE
+426 GTVKGKLVITYE

-451 SMEAQE
+451 SVEAQQ
-457 MDEGTMV
+457 MDEGTTV
-464 PDDEMDQGAS
+464 PDEEMDQGTG

-486 LLIAI
+486 LIIAI
-491 IAGII
+491 ITTII

>member
-1 MKERLLSIL
+1 MREKLLSIL
-10 LLISILAMSNISF
+10 LLISILAMSSLSF

-39 YKIEQVFKESEK
+39 YKIEQVFKENEK

-142 FKDINFKE
+142 FKEIDFKE
-150 EKSTSNNNT
+150 EKSGTDGKTN
-159 TSNDNC
+159 SNDTC
-165 NTNKETPKE
+165 NTNN
-174 SGKDNSNQNTN
+174 GKDNSNQNTN
-185 ANGEDNMVIENP
+185 TNGEDNMVIENP
-197 KTNDTGIS
+197 KTNDTS
-205 NTGSDT
+205 NSNSNIGSE
-211 GSETSNPS
+211 GGGETSNPS

-248 SFYNTNSTYSVRN
+248 SFYNTNATYSVRN

-274 TNGENVGGS
+274 TNGQNVGGS

-293 FYINSIAPGKT
+293 FYISSIAPGKT

-351 AKVSFGEVATN
+351 AKVSFGEITTN

-370 TIDMDFF
+370 TVDMDFF
-377 NTGKDTLSN
+377 NTGKDTLTN
-386 FMVSVQGDGFSVDN
+386 FMISVQGDGFSLDN

-426 GTIKGKLVITYE
+426 GTAKGKLVITYE

-451 SMEAQE
+451 SVEAQQ
-457 MDEGTMV
+457 MDEGTTV
-464 PDDEMDQGAS
+464 PDEEMDQGTG

-486 LLIAI
+486 LIIAI
-491 IAGII
+491 ITTII

>member
-1 MKERLLSIL
+1 MRKKLLSIL
-10 LLISILAMSNISF
+10 LLISILAMSSLSF

-39 YKIEQVFKESEK
+39 YKIEQVFKENEK

-142 FKDINFKE
+142 FKEIDFKE
-150 EKSTSNNNT
+150 EKTGTNGKTN
-159 TSNDNC
+159 SNDTC
-165 NTNKETPKE
+165 NTNN
-174 SGKDNSNQNTN
+174 GKDNSNQNTN
-185 ANGEDNMVIENP
+185 TNGEDNMVIENP
-197 KTNDTGIS
+197 KTNDTS
-205 NTGSDT
+205 NSNSNIGSD
-211 GSETSNPS
+211 GGGETSNPS

-248 SFYNTNSTYSVRN
+248 SFYNTNATYSVRN

-274 TNGENVGGS
+274 TNGQNVGGS

-293 FYINSIAPGKT
+293 FYISSIAPGKT

-351 AKVSFGEVATN
+351 AKVSFGEITTN

-370 TIDMDFF
+370 TVDMDFF
-377 NTGKDTLSN
+377 NTGKDTLTN
-386 FMVSVQGDGFSVDN
+386 FMISVQGDGFSLDN

-426 GTIKGKLVITYE
+426 GTVKGKLVITYE

-451 SMEAQE
+451 SVEAQQ
-457 MDEGTMV
+457 MDEGTTV
-464 PDDEMDQGAS
+464 PDEEMDQGTG

-486 LLIAI
+486 LIIAI
-491 IAGII
+491 ITTII

-508 DLQLWN
+508 DLQL

>member
-1 MKERLLSIL
+1 MRKKLLSIL
-10 LLISILAMSNISF
+10 LLISILAMSSLSF

-39 YKIEQVFKESEK
+39 YKIEQVFKENEK

-86 DNFKVLGSKV
+86 DNFKVLSSKV

-142 FKDINFKE
+142 FKEIDFKE
-150 EKSTSNNNT
+150 EKTGTNGKTN
-159 TSNDNC
+159 SNDTC
-165 NTNKETPKE
+165 NTNN
-174 SGKDNSNQNTN
+174 GKDNSNQNTN
-185 ANGEDNMVIENP
+185 TNGEDNMVIENP
-197 KTNDTGIS
+197 KTNDTS
-205 NTGSDT
+205 NSNSNIGSD
-211 GSETSNPS
+211 GGGETSNPS

-248 SFYNTNSTYSVRN
+248 SFYNTNATYSVRN

-274 TNGENVGGS
+274 TNGQNVGGS

-293 FYINSIAPGKT
+293 FYISSIAPGKT

-333 NGNEFTAN
+333 NGNEFTAS

-351 AKVSFGEVATN
+351 AKVSFGEVLTN
-362 PGMAGEPA
+362 PSMAGEPA
-370 TIDMDFF
+370 TVDMDFF
-377 NTGKDTLSN
+377 NTGKDTLTN
-386 FMVSVQGDGFSVDN
+386 FMISVQGDGFSLDN

-426 GTIKGKLVITYE
+426 GTVKGKLVITYE

-451 SMEAQE
+451 SVEAQQ
-457 MDEGTMV
+457 MDEGTTV
-464 PDDEMDQGAS
+464 PDEEMDQGS
-474 SMGAL
+474 GSMGAL

-486 LLIAI
+486 LIVAI
-491 IAGII
+491 ITTII

>member
-10 LLISILAMSNISF
+10 LLISILAMSSLSF

-39 YKIEQVFKESEK
+39 YKIEQVFKENQK

-86 DNFKVLGSKV
+86 DSFKVLGSKV
-96 EKADDKGNGVIVFNL
+96 EKADEKGNGVIIFNL

-150 EKSTSNNNT
+150 ENSNKDDKKTST
-159 TSNDNC
+159 DKC

-174 SGKDNSNQNTN
+174 NGKDNSNQNTN

-197 KTNDTGIS
+197 KTNDTS
-205 NTGSDT
+205 NSSTGSDT

-351 AKVSFGEVATN
+351 AKVSFGEITAN

-386 FMVSVQGDGFSVDN
+386 FMVTVQGDGFSVDN

-426 GTIKGKLVITYE
+426 GNIKGKLVITYE

-457 MDEGTMV
+457 MDEGTTV
-464 PDDEMDQGAS
+464 PDDEMDQGTG